1 MNTQGSSSSKK
12 QRNSPRQ
19 KYVLKNNEEND
30 CINSED
36 ETLDYNNNKE
46 IKIQTNFPSPNDT
59 PMNKSI
65 QESKATITKSLKETK
80 SL

>member
-1 MNTQGSSSSKK
+1 MNSQGSSSSKK

-46 IKIQTNFPSPNDT
+46 IKIQNNF
-59 PMNKSI
+59 K
-65 QESKATITKSLKETK
+65 
-80 SL
+80 